1 MYMIDSRNNALV
13 KVKSIK
19 KSYKKS
25 KKKYWTSGESNP
37 GRPASLA
44 DALPM
49 SY

>member
-19 KSYKKS
+19 KVIKKV
-25 KKKYWTSGESNP
+25 KKYWTDGESNP

-44 DALPM
+44 EALPM